1 MSTLDGSEVP
11 PPQNSHPKFRELGI
25 IYLFLPTMKTQR
37 IDCFDAVP
45 VSLHL
50 PPNIFNKAAP
60 CHTDTDYQEEVWLQC
75 ETNRGKRREESCQT
89 RDS

>member
-1 MSTLDGSEVP
+1 
-11 PPQNSHPKFRELGI
+11 
-25 IYLFLPTMKTQR
+25 MKTQR

-60 CHTDTDYQEEVWLQC
+60 CHTDTDYQEEEAWLQC

-89 RDS
+89 HDS